1 MLRLTNRELLL
12 EILDPRDPADHR
24 RQGWR
29 YCHGG
34 YVWQVT
40 DAKLG
45 PLLAGPSY
53 PEEPSVYD
61 GQGLPESFRHTR
73 RTDGV
78 RFTWHGEAGVALGA
92 GAVTANPKKDASA
105 ADAVILRERCQWAVH
120 PFADHLVFQTRQD
133 LAGFSYELTRK
144 IELSGRTV
152 TSSTQLT
159 NVGDAPLA
167 LQWFPHPFWAL
178 TEHRAR
184 MQLPAGTTVPENGV
198 FQIAANGSLTF
209 KRPFGPKPDN
219 QFALLTLPPRT
230 PLALSLD
237 HPKLARVTFATS
249 YVPEECPIWGNGHTL
264 SVEPYLALNLAP
276 GETRHWHV
284 QHGFEPRA

>member
-1 MLRLTNRELLL
+1 MLRLANRELSLDL
-12 EILDPRDPADHR
+12 LDPNDATDHK

-45 PLLAGPSY
+45 PLLTGPSY
-53 PEEPSVYD
+53 PDEPSVYD

-73 RTDGV
+73 RDNNA
-78 RFTWHGEAGVALGA
+78 RLTWKGDAGHAIGA
-92 GAVTANPKKDASA
+92 GNIAANSNPRASA
-105 ADAVILRERCQWAVH
+105 GDSVLLGEKCPWTIH
-120 PFADHLVFQTRQD
+120 TFPDHLVFQTRQTA
-133 LAGFSYELTRK
+133 AGVSYELSRK
-144 IELSGRTV
+144 IELTGRTV
-152 TSSTQLT
+152 TSYSQLT
-159 NVGDAPLA
+159 NAGDTPLA

-178 TEHRAR
+178 TAQRAV
-184 MQLPAGTTVPENGV
+184 LKVPAGTTVPENGV
-198 FQIAANGSLTF
+198 FVVAADGTITC

-219 QFALLTLPPRT
+219 QFAVLALPPKTPLTL
-230 PLALSLD
+230 SLN
-237 HPKLARVTFATS
+237 HPKLTRVTFEVS
-249 YVPEECPIWGNGHTL
+249 YAPEDCPIWGNGHTI

-284 QHGFEPRA
+284 RHGFEK

>member
-1 MLRLTNRELLL
+1 MLHLANRELTVDL
-12 EILDPRDPADHR
+12 LDPTDPADHR

-45 PLLAGPSY
+45 PLLTGPSY
-53 PEEPSVYD
+53 PAEPAVYD

-73 RTDGV
+73 RDTAGT
-78 RFTWHGEAGVALGA
+78 RLTWQGAAGHAIGA
-92 GAVTANPKKDASA
+92 GDLTANPDPKAPTPDSVRLGERCPWTVTPA
-105 ADAVILRERCQWAVH
+105 ADHVI
-120 PFADHLVFQTRQD
+120 FQTRQTA
-133 LAGFSYELTRK
+133 AGISYELSRK
-144 IELSGRTV
+144 IELAGRTL
-152 TSSTQLT
+152 TSFTQLT

-178 TEHRAR
+178 TAQRAK
-184 MQLPAGTTVPENGV
+184 MSLPAGTTVPDNGV
-198 FQIAANGSLTF
+198 FTIAADGSLTF

-219 QFALLTLPPRT
+219 QFALLTLPPQT
-230 PLALSLD
+230 PLSLSLN
-237 HPKLARVTFATS
+237 HPKLARVTFAVS

-264 SVEPYLALNLAP
+264 SVEPYLGLTIPP
-276 GETRHWHV
+276 GETRHWFAR
-284 QHGFEPRA
+284 HGFEK